1 MDTYTAGDVA
11 RLLNV
16 STPTVRRAAATLS
29 IAPQT
34 TAGGHRRFTEA
45 DVADIRRLT
54 GFTPTVDGL
63 TRSEVKTLAAL
74 ARHPNGLRSNRAV
87 ARAASL
93 SPTAAG
99 RATTRLRDLGL
110 ASRTA
115 EDVAEGSVATVEV
128 WRLTVG
134 PAWFAVADEV
144 SRTVFPERPAPR
156 ASGHVPPRFWHQFW
170 NVDPRHLDTDADG
183 AFIALRLVSGDD
195 PAGRAWAL
203 RHLDADALD
212 AVRQARGMDVRLA
225 AMVDNA
231 LAARR

>member
-16 STPTVRRAAATLS
+16 STPTVRRAAAKLS
-29 IAPQT
+29 IPAPT
-34 TAGGHRRFTEA
+34 TAGGHRRFTKT
-45 DVADIRRLT
+45 DVASMSKIT
-54 GFTPTVDGL
+54 GFTPTIEGL
-63 TRSEVKTLAAL
+63 TRTEVKTLAAL

-87 ARAASL
+87 ARATGL

-99 RATTRLRDLGL
+99 TAARRLRDLGL

-115 EDVAEGSVATVEV
+115 ETVAEGAVATVEV
-128 WRLTVG
+128 WRLEIG
-134 PAWFAVADEV
+134 PAWFEIANEV
-144 SRTVFPERPAPR
+144 SRTEPPERGATRVPEQ
-156 ASGHVPPRFWHQFW
+156 VPPRFWHQFW
-170 NVDPRHLDTDADG
+170 NVHPRQLDTHTDG
-183 AFIALRLVSGDD
+183 AFIALRLIGGDD

-203 RHLDADALD
+203 RSLDTSALD
-212 AVRQARGMDVRLA
+212 AVRRARGIDVRLV